1 MSFSLN
7 LPFKFFSTS
16 CGVNLGCGGV
26 GVGSFTSNDTVTFDM
41 GSCAEN
47 GNHVQSSGAEDASEK
62 SRDTVIKN
70 AELSP
75 ICPGLTPPD
84 TKRADKDDQPQHK

>member
-1 MSFSLN
+1 M
-7 LPFKFFSTS
+7 
-16 CGVNLGCGGV
+16 
-26 GVGSFTSNDTVTFDM
+26 GSFTSNDTVTFDT

-84 TKRADKDDQPQHK
+84 TKRADKDNQPQHSIICDD